1 MPRGVRPWN
10 KALNSLDFKHYRYR
24 YFTLKNPPDK
34 PSGGFKDKFGHEANK
49 SYEAVQE
56 NIQELAD
63 LLVSQQQGQIGRQMY
78 VSTLKLLEER
88 RNDSIAME
96 QRLFTSLLKDGYN
109 INEGVSR
116 NLYLQL
122 VDNTLKTNAEPN
134 NIFSSFS
141 WEQVKQMTTIE
152 VWTRMANSGFNLQ
165 NENFKGIELTEQE
178 FGEAALSYICQS
190 TDIYDALKS
199 DKEMSFFS
207 RHLALKGDKEQIT
220 NANISPKAMKVFAK
234 AFENWSKELA
244 PEVSKYL
251 SDVVYRTLS
260 NWFNVRKT
268 SKGYSMGA
276 YKKTSQAPLASSVST
291 TLRSNLTSALASLQ
305 NDPLLKGKTLPTQ
318 IRLENSEGKT
328 FFYVSIPLKD
338 EAQDFYSAMRRI
350 FVEETGSDFVKRNNF
365 KEYLQ
370 EHPEGKELLITTFF
384 KILKQGILKM
394 GSKNVKELHLLSLGT
409 FSIESFINAQGNEK
423 LRHKDVKD
431 FYNAAAMACSGNRI
445 METLFSS
452 KELVDSAYQSFV
464 AANSNAFLSGLLG
477 EISAL
482 FNVNKIIKMKGQMT
496 GTNVFSAINGYS
508 SFGQS
513 VNDLKYKYK
522 FKEDGKRK
530 QSTFGVNVKHYATSK
545 NEIELYKSERGISVF
560 KNTINKYLGY
570 EDTLI
575 LRFMLENSRYFS
587 KSDIKSIGKR
597 IAFKHLPEF
606 YRVYDH
612 DKHSVKNLFYILN
625 NVCYP
630 SSYIYNCIIEKL
642 KQDNKGL
649 DKLLTFSTKT
659 MPSRIPSKYDNYSE
673 AIQAYRDEDWRLQ
686 NKRQGNLDGSIKVNG
701 LKINLVNLNLF

>member
-1 MPRGVRPWN
+1 MPRAVRPWN

-24 YFTLKNPPDK
+24 YFSLKNPPEK

-49 SYEAVQE
+49 SYDVVQE

-63 LLVSQQQGQIGRQMY
+63 LLVSQQQGKIGKEMY
-78 VSTLKLLEER
+78 TNILKLLEER
-88 RNDSIAME
+88 RDAAITME
-96 QRLFTSLLKDGYN
+96 QRLFTSLLKDGYD
-109 INEGVSR
+109 INESVSK

-122 VDNTLKTNAEPN
+122 AGNTLETNVSTN
-134 NIFSSFS
+134 NIYSSFS
-141 WEQVKQMTTIE
+141 WDQIKQMTTIE
-152 VWTRMANSGFNLQ
+152 VWTRMANNGFNLS
-165 NENFKGIELTEQE
+165 NENFNGIELTEQE

-190 TDIYDALKS
+190 SDIYDALKS
-199 DKEMSFFS
+199 EKEMSFFS

-220 NANISPKAMKVFAK
+220 NANISPKAMKAFAK

-268 SKGYSMGA
+268 SKGYSVGA
-276 YKKTSQAPLASSVST
+276 YKKANHAPLASSVST

-338 EAQDFYSAMRRI
+338 EAQDFYSAMRKI
-350 FVEETGSDFVKRNNF
+350 FVEETGTDFVKRNSF

-370 EHPEGKELLITTFF
+370 EHPEGKELIITTFF
-384 KILKQGILKM
+384 KTLKRAILKM
-394 GSKNVKELHLLSLGT
+394 SSKNIKELHLLSLGT
-409 FSIESFINAQGNEK
+409 FPIESFINAQGNDK
-423 LRHKDVKD
+423 LRQKSVRD
-431 FYNAAAMACSGNRI
+431 FYSAAATACSENRI
-445 METLFSS
+445 METLFNSE
-452 KELVDSAYQSFV
+452 ELIASAYQSFV

-482 FNVNKIIKMKGQMT
+482 FNVNKIVKVKGQMT
-496 GTNVFSAINGYS
+496 GTNVFSAIKGHT

-513 VNDLKYKYK
+513 VNDLKYRYK
-522 FKEDGKRK
+522 FKENGKRK

-545 NEIELYKSERGISVF
+545 NEIELYKSETGISVF
-560 KNTINKYLGY
+560 KNTITKYLGY

-612 DKHSVKNLFYILN
+612 DKRSVKNLFYILN

-673 AIQAYRDEDWRLQ
+673 AIQSYRDEDWRLQ
-686 NKRQGNLDGSIKVNG
+686 SKRQGNLDGSIKVNG